1 MCVDVL
7 APVDLVEGIHDFS
20 GERDVCIPAAQ
31 KTPLL
36 RNSVDKKQEVRHSCR
51 INPVVAAL

>member
-20 GERDVCIPAAQ
+20 GEREVCIPAAQ

-36 RNSVDKKQEVRHSCR
+36 KDSVDIKHIASGDCAIVMDREY
-51 INPVVAAL
+51 